1 MRATKL
7 TLRSTL
13 IVLSYLARGCGPHMP
28 KFPPSQE
35 RPKSL
40 WNTPTPSLYLQ
51 VNKSIEIPESRVW
64 EGLGG
69 VKKVVRRL
77 KVTGHLNSNHCSG
90 LGNRASRPRWKG
102 FWRGRGTF

>member
-13 IVLSYLARGCGPHMP
+13 TVLSYLARGCGPHMP
-28 KFPPSQE
+28 KFPQPRE

-40 WNTPTPSLYLQ
+40 WNTPTPSLCLQ
-51 VNKSIEIPESRVW
+51 VNKESVEVPESQVW

-69 VKKVVRRL
+69 VKKGVVRRL
-77 KVTGHLNSNHCSG
+77 KVTGHLNPNHCSG
-90 LGNRASRPRWKG
+90 L
-102 FWRGRGTF
+102 